1 VEIGHEVHSRRR
13 DVLASEVS
21 DEVEESVIRGE
32 ELLMVHGVSGDH
44 RSILDTIWSQMDPQ
58 KSET

>member
-1 VEIGHEVHSRRR
+1 VQLGQEVYSRRR
-13 DVLASEVS
+13 DVLASDVP

-32 ELLMVHGVSGDH
+32 ELLMVHDVSGDQ
-44 RSILDTIWSQMDPQ
+44 RSILDTTWSQMDPQ